1 MLHIN
6 TYEFLVKDLL
16 PSPIWNTNK
25 KGATKNKDYEQI
37 KDRKQGG
44 GIATEDNYLIKQQHV
59 IQTAERLRTYTTS
72 PRKEYLSE
80 NITVA
85 WEKSLYFKFRES

>member
-1 MLHIN
+1 MLPVVLTEKCCISILAKTN
-6 TYEFLVKDLL
+6 VEQQKKELL
-16 PSPIWNTNK
+16 KTRTVYKSRTEK
-25 KGATKNKDYEQI
+25 KGK
-37 KDRKQGG
+37 
-44 GIATEDNYLIKQQHV
+44 IATEDNYLIRQQHI

-85 WEKSLYFKFRES
+85 WEKNLYFKLFRES